1 MNHSNIFFAI
11 IIFLTFVIGGLEPA
25 FSQRTFTADY
35 AEKQLL
41 WVEKKIDSL
50 SLDEKIGQ
58 LFMVAA
64 YSEKDEAHKKSIEE
78 LIKKHQI
85 GGLIFFKGEP
95 EEQVRMTNRFQLL
108 SKTPMLIAIDG
119 EWGLSMRLKDTPK
132 FPRQLTLGAIQNNQL
147 IYDMGKEIA
156 SECQRMG
163 IHINLAPVVD
173 VNNNPNNPVINDR
186 SFGEDKEN
194 VAKKS
199 VSYME
204 GMEMNG
210 IIACAKHF
218 PGHGDTDK
226 DSHHTL
232 PVINHSAD
240 RIHDIELYPFKE
252 MIKHQ
257 VGSIMTAHLAI
268 PALDDTPLKQPFTD
282 ATPAMPA
289 SLSKKIVTNL
299 LREELGYEGLIFTD
313 ALNMK
318 GVSSHF
324 APGEVDLKAL
334 LAGNDILLFPEDV
347 GKAIEMIKKAV
358 TEGQITE
365 EHINKTVRKI
375 LKTKFR
381 VGLETFK
388 PISTNN
394 LVKDL
399 NTKEVEM
406 LIRDLKANA
415 ITVARN
421 DKDAL
426 PIVGLDQQ
434 RFASIAVGAKAPT
447 AFQKGMSRYT
457 QIDHFGIKKD
467 AERIEFDKMYDK
479 IKYYNT
485 VFVSLH
491 DMSRYSGK
499 NHGITQESIE
509 LIYKLRTE
517 TNVVLTLFG
526 TPYALDKFPN
536 NQTVVVAYQEDEV
549 TQDLTSQAI
558 FGALS
563 ATGRL
568 PVGIPGTVYEY
579 GTGVDLEGNMRLQY
593 GPPEKKGIK
602 MGNLEKID
610 NVIMSA
616 IKNGATPGAQIL
628 VAKDNMVIY
637 NKAYGHHTYGRK
649 QSVLPEDIYDLAS
662 ITKVAAT
669 LPVLMEM
676 YQNENLSINQS
687 LGSLLPELK
696 GTNKANMKVKDVLT
710 HQAQLAG
717 WIPFYARTIETPEAK
732 RKWYSS
738 TKSDKYSVEIA
749 KDMYMN
755 KVYQDSVWARL
766 VRCDNRSK
774 PGYKY
779 SDLGYY
785 IFQRIAEKYGNEGLD
800 EYAMKN
806 YYEPLGMQR
815 AGFNPLKRFDDS
827 QIVPTENDDY
837 YRNQLLR
844 GYVHDMGA
852 AMLDGVCGHAGLF
865 SNSNDLAI
873 LMQMFLNGGTYGD
886 RVYFDPETIN
896 LFTKKQNNGCR
907 RGLGFDKPE
916 MRTNVKGPT
925 ASEVSAS
932 TFGHTG
938 FTGTCAWVDP
948 EDDLIFIFLSNRVH
962 PDMNN
967 KKLIKDNVRT
977 EIQSLIYKAIS
988 DPYFE
993 QHQ

>member
-1 MNHSNIFFAI
+1 MNQFTILLKFAFFI
-11 IIFLTFVIGGLEPA
+11 IPFLGWMQYTFA
-25 FSQRTFTADY
+25 QRTFSADY

-41 WVEKKIDSL
+41 WVEKKMDSL

-64 YSEKDEAHKKSIEE
+64 YSDKDEAHKKSIEE

-119 EWGLSMRLKDTPK
+119 EWGLSMRLSDTPK
-132 FPRQLTLGAIQNNQL
+132 FPRQLTLGAIQDNKM

-156 SECQRMG
+156 RQSQRMG

-186 SFGEDKEN
+186 SFGEDKVN

-199 VSYME
+199 ISYME

-232 PVINHSAD
+232 PVINHSAE
-240 RIHDIELYPFKE
+240 RINDIELYPFKE

-257 VGSIMTAHLAI
+257 VGGIMTAHLAI
-268 PALDDTPLKQPFTD
+268 PSLDDTPLKQPFTES
-282 ATPAMPA
+282 TPVMPA
-289 SLSKKIVTNL
+289 SLSKKIVTDL
-299 LREELGYEGLIFTD
+299 LRDELGYEGLVFTD

-347 GKAIEMIKKAV
+347 GKAISMIKEAV
-358 TEGQITE
+358 NDGRVTKEQ
-365 EHINKTVRKI
+365 INKTVRKI
-375 LKTKFR
+375 LKAKFR
-381 VGLETFK
+381 VGLKTFK

-394 LVKDL
+394 LLKDL
-399 NTKEVEM
+399 NTKEADL
-406 LIRDLKANA
+406 LIRDLKASA
-415 ITVARN
+415 LTVVRN
-421 DKDAL
+421 DKDVL
-426 PIVGLDQQ
+426 PVLSLNQQ
-434 RFASIAVGAKAPT
+434 RFASIAIGASKQT

-457 QIDHFGIKKD
+457 QVDHFNIKKD
-467 AERIEFDKMYDK
+467 ADRVEFDKLYDK
-479 IKYYNT
+479 VKYYNT

-491 DMSRYSGK
+491 SMSRYAGK

-517 TNVVLTLFG
+517 TNVILTVFG

-549 TQDLTSQAI
+549 TQDLTSQML
-558 FGALS
+558 FGALP
-563 ATGRL
+563 AKGKL
-568 PVGIPGTVYEY
+568 PVGIPGTVYEF
-579 GTGVDLEGNMRLQY
+579 GTGIDLEGNLRLQY
-593 GPPEKKGIK
+593 GPPEMKGVK
-602 MGNLEKID
+602 MGNIEKID
-610 NVIMSA
+610 GVIIDA

-649 QSVLPEDIYDLAS
+649 QSVLKEDIYDLAS
-662 ITKVAAT
+662 LTKVVAT

-676 YQNENLSINQS
+676 YENESLGINQS
-687 LGSLLPELK
+687 LSSLLPELK

-717 WIPFYARTIETPEAK
+717 WIPFYSKTIETPEAK
-732 RKWYSS
+732 RKWYSN
-738 TKSDKYSVEIA
+738 TESDKYSVKIA

-766 VRCDNRSK
+766 VRCDNRTK

-785 IFQRIAEKYGNEGLD
+785 IFQRIIEKYGNERMD
-800 EYAMKN
+800 QYTKKN

-815 AGFNPLKRFDDS
+815 AGYNPLERFDDS
-827 QIVPTENDDY
+827 QIVPTEEDGY

-873 LMQMFLNGGTYGD
+873 MMQMYLNGGTYGD
-886 RVYFDPETIN
+886 RVYFDPETLN
-896 LFTKKQNNGCR
+896 LFSKKQNNDCR

-916 MRTNVKGPT
+916 TRPNVPGPT
-925 ASEVSAS
+925 ADEVSPA

-948 EDDLIFIFLSNRVH
+948 EHNLIFIFLSNRIH

-977 EIQSLIYKAIS
+977 EIQSLIYKAIK
-988 DPYFE
+988 DPYKE
-993 QHQ
+993 QL